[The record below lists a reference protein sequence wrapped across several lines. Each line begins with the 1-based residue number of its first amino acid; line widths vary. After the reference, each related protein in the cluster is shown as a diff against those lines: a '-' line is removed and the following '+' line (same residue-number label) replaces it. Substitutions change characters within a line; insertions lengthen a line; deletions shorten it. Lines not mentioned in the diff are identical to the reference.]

1 MVLCDSITV
10 CCLNTI
16 VVVCKND
23 DAHKATESK
32 GTRDIATVVPMEE
45 LRIQYHDY
53 LVKSQIFNIG
63 AASCITIALT
73 LRILENFDSC
83 TI

>member
-1 MVLCDSITV
+1 MEQKREIMVLCDSITV
-10 CCLNTI
+10 CCLNII

-23 DAHKATESK
+23 DAHKATQSK

-45 LRIQYHDY
+45 LRIHYHY

-63 AASCITIALT
+63 ACISHL
-73 LRILENFDSC
+73 LYVF
-83 TI
+83 

>member
-1 MVLCDSITV
+1 MEQV
-10 CCLNTI
+10 CRLNI

-23 DAHKATESK
+23 DAHKATQSK
-32 GTRDIATVVPMEE
+32 GTRDIATAVPMEE
-45 LRIQYHDY
+45 LRIQYHY

-73 LRILENFDSC
+73 LRILENFESMYHMSKH
-83 TI
+83 